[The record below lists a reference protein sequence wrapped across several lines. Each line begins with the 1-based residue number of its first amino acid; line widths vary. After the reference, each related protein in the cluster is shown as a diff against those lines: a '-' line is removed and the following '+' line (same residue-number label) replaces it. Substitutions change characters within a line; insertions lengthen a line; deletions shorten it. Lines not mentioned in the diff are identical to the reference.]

1 MQIRTAN
8 MEDVKQL
15 RHLYAELETDAVR
28 YQPEHFTMGFRSDD
42 FFRFIFE
49 NEEQEILVADVDG
62 RVIGFSHVMILQQ
75 KEIAC
80 LKPQTAVYIQDL
92 DVLEAERGKGV
103 GTLLLEA
110 SREYGKRKG
119 ADFIRMQVFPQN
131 ADGIRFYEKNGF
143 CEMMKTMEGSL

>member
-8 MEDVKQL
+8 MEDVEQL

-28 YQPEHFTMGFRSDD
+28 YQPEHFTMGFRSND
-42 FFRFIFE
+42 FFRSIFE
-49 NEEQEILVADVDG
+49 NEEQEILAADANG
-62 RVIGFSHVMILQQ
+62 KVIGFSHVMILKQ
-75 KEIAC
+75 KDIAC
-80 LKPQTAVYIQDL
+80 LKPQTVIYIQDL
-92 DVLEAERGKGV
+92 DVSESERGKGV
-103 GTLLLEA
+103 GTLLLKA

-143 CEMMKTMEGSL
+143 CEMMKTMESSL

>member
-8 MEDVKQL
+8 MEDVEQL

-28 YQPEHFTMGFRSDD
+28 YQPEHFTMGFRSND
-42 FFRFIFE
+42 FFRSIFE
-49 NEEQEILVADVDG
+49 NEEQEILVADANG
-62 RVIGFSHVMILQQ
+62 KVIGFSHVMILKQ
-75 KEIAC
+75 KDIAC
-80 LKPQTAVYIQDL
+80 LKPQTVIYIQDL
-92 DVLEAERGKGV
+92 DVSESERGKGV
-103 GTLLLEA
+103 GTLLLKA

-143 CEMMKTMEGSL
+143 CEMMKTMESSL

>member
-28 YQPEHFTMGFRSDD
+28 YQPEHFTMGVRSDD

-131 ADGIRFYEKNGF
+131 VDGIRFYEKNGF
-143 CEMMKTMEGSL
+143 CEMMKTMESSL

>member
-8 MEDVKQL
+8 ME
-15 RHLYAELETDAVR
+15 
-28 YQPEHFTMGFRSDD
+28 
-42 FFRFIFE
+42 
-49 NEEQEILVADVDG
+49 DVDG